1 MTNLFYNELQQS
13 HSYLNEYIKDLKDY
27 FYDLQEMRSDPQVQ
41 AVWEY
46 SRLKRADNSDDV
58 IQEQLGKVHFK
69 YFMRYPHLINS
80 TMILLVYSFL
90 EGYLEDLVSICSIHF
105 TEKKDNRLQGKKI
118 NIERLKWQIEELSKC
133 NFGAYKKE
141 WKMINLYREVRNC
154 ILHYNSNITRMNK
167 KTFRLHLEQNT
178 EFEITESGNLQVKNY
193 KCIYD
198 FIKTIYKFL
207 EGVLIIL
214 SERKLKPLSIETDW
228 ELRIKELINKHPNR
242 EIAQSFKAKY
252 AIYLY

>member
-80 TMILLVYSFL
+80 TMILLVYYFL
-90 EGYLEDLVSICSIHF
+90 EGYLEDLVSIC
-105 TEKKDNRLQGKKI
+105 
-118 NIERLKWQIEELSKC
+118 
-133 NFGAYKKE
+133 
-141 WKMINLYREVRNC
+141 
-154 ILHYNSNITRMNK
+154 
-167 KTFRLHLEQNT
+167 
-178 EFEITESGNLQVKNY
+178 
-193 KCIYD
+193 
-198 FIKTIYKFL
+198 
-207 EGVLIIL
+207 
-214 SERKLKPLSIETDW
+214 
-228 ELRIKELINKHPNR
+228 
-242 EIAQSFKAKY
+242 
-252 AIYLY
+252 